1 MTDHPTTPEQVIAA
15 MRDAVVGRR
24 ARYGEPADFCA
35 AVAKRW
41 SLDLARFGIKIEPW
55 MVTVMMNSFK
65 VERILRNPHH
75 TDSAVDGGGYLVML
89 PSVVA
94 ACTPDDGEGGGD
106 GA

>member
-41 SLDLARFGIKIEPW
+41 SLDLARFGLMIQAGGRWGDKTII
-55 MVTVMMNSFK
+55 S
-65 VERILRNPHH
+65 R
-75 TDSAVDGGGYLVML
+75 DSLDQVLLASTMFN
-89 PSVVA
+89 
-94 ACTPDDGEGGGD
+94 
-106 GA
+106 